1 MCAEK
6 DPLTCHRTIL
16 VAHYARPRFAK
27 IRHILTDGS
36 VETGTQA
43 DARLMRETGLDN
55 EDLFTS
61 SKDRLQEAYRQRGE
75 QIAYEAKG

>member
-1 MCAEK
+1 
-6 DPLTCHRTIL
+6 
-16 VAHYARPRFAK
+16 
-27 IRHILTDGS
+27 
-36 VETGTQA
+36 
-43 DARLMRETGLDN
+43 MRETGLDN